1 KLQANFRMFAKDL
14 TSEKIE
20 AFQYRDFQARNVMLD
35 SKGNPHFIDFQGG
48 RKGPYYYDLASFLWQ
63 ASAKYPFKLRREL
76 VFDYYNSLKHFT
88 EVPSKRHFVNRLS
101 LFVLFRLLQVLGAYG
116 FRGYFERKQHFIE
129 SIPPAI
135 QNLSDVLDLGEKMF
149 PYPYLFTL
157 LRELTQLPQFK
168 KTVQTTKNRTDGYKI
183 AEQDVYTANPLDG
196 PASFSKYDGKGSL
209 VVRVFSFS
217 FKKGI
222 PEDTSGNGG
231 GYVFDCRSTHN
242 PGRYEP
248 YKKITGLDE
257 AVIRFLED
265 DGEIVEF
272 LRPVYEL
279 ADHHVERY
287 MQRGFTNLMF
297 SFGCTGGQHRSVYCA
312 QHLAEHLNKKY
323 GIEVRITHREQGIEQ
338 VLEAKTKRT

>member
-1 KLQANFRMFAKDL
+1 
-14 TSEKIE
+14 
-20 AFQYRDFQARNVMLD
+20 MLD

-88 EVPSKRHFVNRLS
+88 EVPSKHHFVNRLS

-157 LRELTQLPQFK
+157 LRELTQLPQFN
-168 KTVQTTKNRTDGYKI
+168 KTVQTAKNRTDGYKI

-196 PASFSKYDGKGSL
+196 PASFSKYDGKGPL

-323 GIEVRITHREQGIEQ
+323 GIEVHIIHREQGIKQ
-338 VLEAKTKRT
+338 TLARR

>member
-1 KLQANFRMFAKDL
+1 M
-14 TSEKIE
+14 EK
-20 AFQYRDFQARNVMLD
+20 V
-35 SKGNPHFIDFQGG
+35 H
-48 RKGPYYYDLASFLWQ
+48 
-63 ASAKYPFKLRREL
+63 
-76 VFDYYNSLKHFT
+76 
-88 EVPSKRHFVNRLS
+88 
-101 LFVLFRLLQVLGAYG
+101 
-116 FRGYFERKQHFIE
+116 
-129 SIPPAI
+129 
-135 QNLSDVLDLGEKMF
+135 
-149 PYPYLFTL
+149 
-157 LRELTQLPQFK
+157 
-168 KTVQTTKNRTDGYKI
+168 
-183 AEQDVYTANPLDG
+183 
-196 PASFSKYDGKGSL
+196 L

-323 GIEVRITHREQGIEQ
+323 GIEGAYYTSRTGH
-338 VLEAKTKRT
+338 KTNFSEKIKQIKKVILLALAA